1 MRASQ
6 SLMVSSR
13 VSPLR
18 DALPLTFCSAP
29 LSVDWI
35 CSERTEASFEPPEY
49 GCIVEVIPPRRTILL
64 REATTSASKPERLE
78 ELSLSLSLALVR
90 LGWAARDR
98 VHTRALVNNSGRRRN
113 QPAKRERENARGKKE
128 ERSEETLG
136 QFSVFTFFARKK
148 KRSRRTKKTAC
159 GCRAR
164 SRRAWDRAAPGS
176 RCARSVRRP
185 RTLHKVRSWRGGTK
199 QRQEAK
205 AKLPTAS
212 RRELPH
218 AEKKKRA
225 DKALSSFHRDQ
236 PREAREDVVATR
248 EGFALLK
255 KMERNSP
262 QFEAPFLHHRRRHR
276 HR

>member
-29 LSVDWI
+29 LSVDRI

-49 GCIVEVIPPRRTILL
+49 GCIVEAIPPRRTILL

-148 KRSRRTKKTAC
+148 K
-159 GCRAR
+159 G
-164 SRRAWDRAAPGS
+164 
-176 RCARSVRRP
+176 
-185 RTLHKVRSWRGGTK
+185 RGGRKKRHAAVELARGGPGTE
-199 QRQEAK
+199 QRQARDAHEAYVDHER
-205 AKLPTAS
+205 S
-212 RRELPH
+212 
-218 AEKKKRA
+218 
-225 DKALSSFHRDQ
+225 
-236 PREAREDVVATR
+236 TR
-248 EGFALLK
+248 
-255 KMERNSP
+255 
-262 QFEAPFLHHRRRHR
+262 
-276 HR
+276 

>member
-1 MRASQ
+1 LRASQ

-29 LSVDWI
+29 LSVDRI

-49 GCIVEVIPPRRTILL
+49 GCIVEAIPPRRTILL

-148 KRSRRTKKTAC
+148 KKVEADEKNGMRLSSSLAAGLGPSSARLAMRTKRTSTTNAPQ
-159 GCRAR
+159 GEELAR
-164 SRRAWDRAAPGS
+164 RD
-176 RCARSVRRP
+176 
-185 RTLHKVRSWRGGTK
+185 
-199 QRQEAK
+199 QAK
-205 AKLPTAS
+205 AGGEGKV
-212 RRELPH
+212 
-218 AEKKKRA
+218 A
-225 DKALSSFHRDQ
+225 DGQ
-236 PREAREDVVATR
+236 P
-248 EGFALLK
+248 
-255 KMERNSP
+255 P
-262 QFEAPFLHHRRRHR
+262 
-276 HR
+276 

>member
-1 MRASQ
+1 
-6 SLMVSSR
+6 MVSSR

-18 DALPLTFCSAP
+18 DALPVTFCSAP
-29 LSVDWI
+29 LSVDRI

-49 GCIVEVIPPRRTILL
+49 GCIVEAIPPRRTILL

-113 QPAKRERENARGKKE
+113 QPAKRERERTQGGKKRKE
-128 ERSEETLG
+128 VKRHSGNSPCLL
-136 QFSVFTFFARKK
+136 FSPGK